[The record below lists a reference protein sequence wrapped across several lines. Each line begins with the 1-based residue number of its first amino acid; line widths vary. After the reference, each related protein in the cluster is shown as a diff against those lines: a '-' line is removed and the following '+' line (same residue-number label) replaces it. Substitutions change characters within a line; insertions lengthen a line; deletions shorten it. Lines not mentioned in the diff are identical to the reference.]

1 MREDRASHSARMIS
15 LLVDTI
21 QIAVTLDGHKIVAS
35 KLYNYVQRLIARRA
49 DASQSG
55 MRGEEFRHWPCQATL
70 LMEGG
75 ENI

>member
-21 QIAVTLDGHKIVAS
+21 QIAVTLDGHRIVAS

-49 DASQSG
+49 EAS
-55 MRGEEFRHWPCQATL
+55 
-70 LMEGG
+70 
-75 ENI
+75 